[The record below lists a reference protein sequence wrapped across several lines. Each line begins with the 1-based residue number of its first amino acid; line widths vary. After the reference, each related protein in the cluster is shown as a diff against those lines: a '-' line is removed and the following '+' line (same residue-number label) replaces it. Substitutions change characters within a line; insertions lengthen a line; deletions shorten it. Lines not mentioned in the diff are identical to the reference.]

1 MSNLICVKEIVRTK
15 YLFTK
20 SRLSNKT
27 LIDIVFLEVR
37 SNVWQISSIEK
48 LKSILR
54 TDIDVER
61 I

>member
-54 TDIDVER
+54 TNIDVER

>member
-1 MSNLICVKEIVRTK
+1 MSNLICVKEIVRKK

-27 LIDIVFLEVR
+27 LIDIVFLDVR

-54 TDIDVER
+54 TNIDVER

>member
-1 MSNLICVKEIVRTK
+1 MSNLISVKEIVRTK

-48 LKSILR
+48 SKSILR

>member
-48 LKSILR
+48 SKSILR

>member
-27 LIDIVFLEVR
+27 LIDIVFLDVR

-48 LKSILR
+48 LKSILK
-54 TDIDVER
+54 TNIDVER

>member
-1 MSNLICVKEIVRTK
+1 MSNLISVKEIVRTK

-54 TDIDVER
+54 TNIDVER

>member
-54 TDIDVER
+54 MDIDVER

>member
-27 LIDIVFLEVR
+27 LIDIVFLDVR

>member
-27 LIDIVFLEVR
+27 LIDIVFLDVR

-54 TDIDVER
+54 TNIDVER